1 MKKIIAG
8 ILSATVLVSSVFA
21 AVPADFSDI
30 PDNWAKEPI
39 EHAIE
44 NGLLNG
50 SNGKIN
56 PMGNLTRAEM
66 CAIIGRT
73 VKAQT
78 VGSIQFSDVSS
89 ADWFYQD
96 VAKAYAMGVVA
107 GDGNTMR
114 PNAPISRQETMVVL
128 SRLFQLTAEQGES
141 VLGSF
146 ADAADVASW
155 AKDGVAAMI
164 ESGYVAGANGKI
176 NPSSNITRAEFAAIM
191 DRMVNTYISESEVV
205 TGAAGKNIMINTVGG
220 GTTLKDTDVAGN
232 LIIGDGVGEG
242 DITLDNVNVS
252 GKVIVRGGGA
262 NSIHFVNS
270 SAASSVILA
279 KPQGAVRVTTDEASK
294 ITAVEAKTGDAK
306 IEGSVETVTVSAE
319 KAAVTLENATV
330 SQIVV
335 DAPSSTVTVSAG
347 SEINVG
353 TVASDAIGSKIVVAK
368 DATVGKLNV
377 SASNVTVSG
386 EGKVA
391 EAEVTAS
398 NVQVNTNNTSITVS
412 NSASNVTAGS
422 QNIESGKTTVTDSNT
437 SSQTPGG
444 STTNPD
450 DNQGNNQGGNQ
461 GGSSG
466 GSTNDNK
473 PDNLNSFIVYGT
485 HEGSSE
491 VVRLATGT
499 VADTKCVVDLSS
511 LALTDAIT
519 SGEATTEY
527 GNNLMI
533 GSYPIPTNKVVT
545 VNDLYKI
552 IAADSETS
560 SISIGALKNLIAD
573 EEMLK
578 TVFEAKTGKEF
589 PSEYITIGENSF
601 TVKTTITRSGVTRTF
616 TIEVRLPA

>member
-1 MKKIIAG
+1 MYK
-8 ILSATVLVSSVFA
+8 
-21 AVPADFSDI
+21 
-30 PDNWAKEPI
+30 
-39 EHAIE
+39 
-44 NGLLNG
+44 
-50 SNGKIN
+50 
-56 PMGNLTRAEM
+56 
-66 CAIIGRT
+66 
-73 VKAQT
+73 
-78 VGSIQFSDVSS
+78 
-89 ADWFYQD
+89 
-96 VAKAYAMGVVA
+96 
-107 GDGNTMR
+107 
-114 PNAPISRQETMVVL
+114 RQ
-128 SRLFQLTAEQGES
+128 
-141 VLGSF
+141 
-146 ADAADVASW
+146 
-155 AKDGVAAMI
+155 
-164 ESGYVAGANGKI
+164 
-176 NPSSNITRAEFAAIM
+176 
-191 DRMVNTYISESEVV
+191 
-205 TGAAGKNIMINTVGG
+205 
-220 GTTLKDTDVAGN
+220 
-232 LIIGDGVGEG
+232 
-242 DITLDNVNVS
+242 
-252 GKVIVRGGGA
+252 
-262 NSIHFVNS
+262 
-270 SAASSVILA
+270 
-279 KPQGAVRVTTDEASK
+279 
-294 ITAVEAKTGDAK
+294 
-306 IEGSVETVTVSAE
+306 
-319 KAAVTLENATV
+319 
-330 SQIVV
+330 
-335 DAPSSTVTVSAG
+335 
-347 SEINVG
+347 
-353 TVASDAIGSKIVVAK
+353 
-368 DATVGKLNV
+368 
-377 SASNVTVSG
+377 
-386 EGKVA
+386 
-391 EAEVTAS
+391 
-398 NVQVNTNNTSITVS
+398 VQVNTNNTSITVS

-601 TVKTTITRSGVTRTF
+601 TVKTTSTRSGVTRTF
-616 TIEVRLPA
+616 TIEVRLLA